1 MTDEPYVCPKCGHN
15 RFLDVMMGTV
25 NRITRKT
32 AREQRADDFR
42 WANHHRV
49 VVCARCLQVT
59 GIRPHLDIHR
69 ESLDPGRLRRTR
81 WGKA

>member
-1 MTDEPYVCPKCGHN
+1 
-15 RFLDVMMGTV
+15 MMGTV
-25 NRITRKT
+25 NRIRRKT
-32 AREQRADDFR
+32 AKEERVDFR
-42 WANHHRV
+42 WVNRHPV

-69 ESLDPGRLRRTR
+69 ESLDPGKLRRTR